1 MTKIFTGAG
10 RMVNQVP
17 NPTGRPKFIIKYG
30 PSASGK
36 GSAAVRRVIEGFG
49 DPITSYINI
58 GVDDVVE
65 SSQAFKNMSHA
76 VIQKLVTSPSPKKFN
91 NFLEHATINQVKQ
104 FAKSYTN
111 VRFGKNLNGKNI
123 GAKFNIILAEAL
135 AAGKNIT
142 VETTGAF
149 KFPNWIW
156 LEYGEVLRQNKY
168 EIYLIFPLVPFQ
180 ETWIRYK
187 KRPINI
193 YTKNK

>member
-1 MTKIFTGAG
+1 
-10 RMVNQVP
+10 MVNQVP

-91 NFLEHATINQVKQ
+91 NFLEHATINQV
-104 FAKSYTN
+104 
-111 VRFGKNLNGKNI
+111 
-123 GAKFNIILAEAL
+123 
-135 AAGKNIT
+135 
-142 VETTGAF
+142 
-149 KFPNWIW
+149 P
-156 LEYGEVLRQNKY
+156 
-168 EIYLIFPLVPFQ
+168 
-180 ETWIRYK
+180 
-187 KRPINI
+187 
-193 YTKNK
+193 TKNHQPNHVFFLLLRYLQIWQRV